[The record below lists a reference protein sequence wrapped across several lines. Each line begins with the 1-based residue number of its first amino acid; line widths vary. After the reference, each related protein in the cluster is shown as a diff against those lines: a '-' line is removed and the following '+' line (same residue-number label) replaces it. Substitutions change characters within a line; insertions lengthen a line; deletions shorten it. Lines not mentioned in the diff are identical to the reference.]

1 MAEMA
6 PCTPSQA
13 DGSGSIAVAT
23 FNIRSGRNGG
33 LESALRAMD
42 GIDADL
48 GILLETKVT
57 DGIYTRH
64 SSGYFV
70 AASNAPSA
78 HQGGI
83 ALFWRPNK
91 SYEVEDWRIR
101 GPNVL
106 TFVLVT
112 GRTRFFAVGCYI
124 PPNNLSTLTTIE

>member
-6 PCTPSQA
+6 PCTPSRA
-13 DGSGSIAVAT
+13 DGSGSIAVT
-23 FNIRSGRNGG
+23 TYNIRSGWNGG
-33 LESALRAMD
+33 LKSALWAMD
-42 GIDADL
+42 GIGADL

-57 DGIYTRH
+57 DRIYTRN
-64 SSGYFV
+64 SSGYSVV
-70 AASNAPSA
+70 ALNAPSA

-83 ALFWRPNK
+83 VLFWRSNK

-112 GRTRFFAVGCYI
+112 G
-124 PPNNLSTLTTIE
+124 ST